1 MEPNSAQQTPARQVE
16 EQTGSDASPPEKHR
30 SRKARRAAER
40 AAEKAVQKL
49 DKKPAATDDDDGDDD
64 DDDDYDD
71 NINLA
76 PQEFPGEIY
85 IREASAAIRD
95 AQLAG
100 RANPPQDD
108 DAAHSTTI
116 SFFADGS
123 RDSARNGKG
132 AACAVVWRDPAAAA
146 AAAATADD
154 NNNNNNNN
162 NWRVDAEAL
171 PDGANSHDAEA
182 HACLRALQLAVA
194 TTRRPSSSSS
204 SSASPVTSVRLI
216 QIFTDSATVL
226 QALIKLRSRRLARW
240 TARRPYFL
248 EQLEA
253 IYNWAAL
260 LKDEGVRVVFRWVKG
275 HAWPRVEGNA
285 RADEAARAA
294 LPSRRPGWVAPEPE
308 WWIRRMERER
318 ERKKRERKRREE
330 WAEEEARLEKGA
342 PLKRRKLGR

>member
-16 EQTGSDASPPEKHR
+16 EQTGRDTSPPEEHR
-30 SRKARRAAER
+30 SRQARRAAER

-49 DKKPAATDDDDGDDD
+49 DKKAAATDEDDD
-64 DDDDYDD
+64 DNDDD
-71 NINLA
+71 INLA

-100 RANPPQDD
+100 QANPPQED

-154 NNNNNNNN
+154 DNNNNN
-162 NWRVDAEAL
+162 NWRVDAKAL

-204 SSASPVTSVRLI
+204 SSASPATVRLI

-240 TARRPYFL
+240 TARRPYFV

-260 LKDEGVRVVFRWVKG
+260 LKDEGVRVVFRWVIKG
-275 HAWPRVEGNA
+275 HAWPFRVVGHA
-285 RADEAARAA
+285 RVDEAARAA

-308 WWIRRMERER
+308 WWMRRMERER

-342 PLKRRKLGR
+342 PPKRRKLGR